1 MYETW
6 HVIAAYAAGT
16 AAGIGIFHQ
25 WVKERIIT
33 MTIDSLV
40 DQEYVR
46 SYTDAYGVTHLHKW
60 HDLDDLLEGA
70 KVKIKVDGETVG
82 EYEYDEEDD
91 TP

>member
-6 HVIAAYAAGT
+6 HIIAAYAAGT
-16 AAGIGIFHQ
+16 AAGIGIFRH

-46 SYTDAYGVTHLHKW
+46 SYQADDGTIHLHKW
-60 HDLDDLLEGA
+60 HDLEDILEQ
-70 KVKIKVDGETVG
+70 IKESR
-82 EYEYDEEDD
+82 EEDD
-91 TP
+91 ETDDAP

>member
-6 HVIAAYAAGT
+6 HLAAAYVVGT
-16 AAGIGIFHQ
+16 AAGIGIFRQ
-25 WVKERIIT
+25 WVKEKIIT

-46 SYTDAYGVTHLHKW
+46 SYTDKEGTIHLHKW
-60 HDLDDLLEGA
+60 HEIDDILDQIEMIR
-70 KVKIKVDGETVG
+70 K
-82 EYEYDEEDD
+82 EENEKDD